1 MMDEVKDELGVDMN
15 YTTTDEHV
23 PEAERNNITIAERI
37 RCTYHNLPY
46 KAIPKL
52 MLRYLAMVATKQ
64 LNLFPAK
71 GGVSSY
77 LSPHVILG
85 GRDIDYNKHCQVPFG
100 AYV

>member
-1 MMDEVKDELGVDMN
+1 MN

-23 PEAERNNITIAERI
+23 PEAERNNRTIAERI
-37 RCTYHNLPY
+37 RCAYPNLPY
-46 KAIPKL
+46 KGISKQ
-52 MLRYLAMVATKQ
+52 MLRYLSMVCTKQ

-85 GRDIDYNKHCQVPFG
+85 GRNID
-100 AYV
+100 